1 MFTAEARNFGLEFI
15 RCLDSVKNGDD
26 ILIAESGK
34 IIARI
39 TKEKHSDLF
48 VSQSPIP
55 LISKGLVIS
64 PTRSLEKNIPPPVEI
79 PGKPVSEMVTE
90 DRR

>member
-1 MFTAEARNFGLEFI
+1 MFTAEAGTFGDEFI
-15 RCLDSVKNGDD
+15 RHLDLVRNGHD

-39 TKEKHSDLF
+39 IKEETQDPF
-48 VSQSPIP
+48 VNQALWP
-55 LISKGLVIS
+55 LISEGLVIS
-64 PTRSLEKNIPPPVEI
+64 PTRPLDKGIPTTLEL

>member
-1 MFTAEARNFGLEFI
+1 MLTAEAIKLGDEFI
-15 RCLDSVKNGDD
+15 RYLDFVKNGDD

-39 TKEKHSDLF
+39 TKEEAQDSFINQALR
-48 VSQSPIP
+48 P
-55 LISKGLVIS
+55 LISEGPVIA
-64 PTRSLEKNIPPPVEI
+64 PTRPLDKNIPAPVEV